1 MKTLFT
7 TDYKNY
13 EPEWPRSARP
23 SARAIILID
32 DISDYSSLAPHDR
45 LALAYAKNL
54 GYYKFPG
61 GGIGEGEEKT
71 AALIREV
78 EEETGLIVRLTDRI
92 FTLDE
97 RYGAW
102 RYVSDYFTCEI
113 VDVGKPSLTEEEKEL
128 ETESKWLALD
138 DALDIFSTWQN
149 YDPGTSRHG
158 LYLREF
164 TALEEYKSG
173 KQII

>member
-1 MKTLFT
+1 MPDNALHTITLGEKHEEAPLGMRFA
-7 TDYKNY
+7 
-13 EPEWPRSARP
+13 S
-23 SARAIILID
+23 RAIITREKEILLMHEIVGD
-32 DISDYSSLAPHDR
+32 QWML
-45 LALAYAKNL
+45 
-54 GYYKFPG
+54 PG
-61 GGIGEGEEKT
+61 GGREEGETPEECCV
-71 AALIREV
+71 REV